1 MNQEVTLKV
10 FLDRKLKT
18 ILKPPPALYTALVGE
33 LRQVVKS
40 ATAEFTIKYRDRQ
53 ETELLI
59 YSQTAYETA
68 LRLHANATLTI
79 YVEPR
84 NPSLS
89 RSSTFNE
96 ASEGCVYEGQTAG
109 GKRNGMGRIQLPSG
123 VRYEGA
129 FCDNRIEGDGTMT
142 FPNGRVFRGKFVDG
156 KLEGSGVIYSA
167 ETGVRYE
174 GEVQAG
180 VPTGKGLMM
189 WGNGD
194 GYYGQFKAGK
204 REGVGTMFLA
214 DGSWMEGDWVEDRF
228 HGLNWLY
235 YPDGSQY
242 RGQFQQGVKSGEG
255 VLRDAQGR
263 THPQTY
269 DNGILSLLS

>member
-1 MNQEVTLKV
+1 
-10 FLDRKLKT
+10 
-18 ILKPPPALYTALVGE
+18 
-33 LRQVVKS
+33 
-40 ATAEFTIKYRDRQ
+40 
-53 ETELLI
+53 
-59 YSQTAYETA
+59 
-68 LRLHANATLTI
+68 
-79 YVEPR
+79 
-84 NPSLS
+84 
-89 RSSTFNE
+89 
-96 ASEGCVYEGQTAG
+96 
-109 GKRNGMGRIQLPSG
+109 
-123 VRYEGA
+123 
-129 FCDNRIEGDGTMT
+129 
-142 FPNGRVFRGKFVDG
+142 
-156 KLEGSGVIYSA
+156 LEGSGVIYSA

-174 GEVQAG
+174 GEVHAG